1 MNTFLSTLQIHA
13 GFLVL
18 GNFAG
23 ERGGKR
29 RVGCSGIL
37 NTMRE
42 RVEDSPH
49 RPDATSD
56 EEVGWGGPYET
67 GQRALPA
74 HSGRLQLFVS
84 FLLSPSRV

>member
-1 MNTFLSTLQIHA
+1 MLDFWSLGILQ
-13 GFLVL
+13 
-18 GNFAG
+18 
-23 ERGGKR
+23 ERDGKR

-56 EEVGWGGPYET
+56 EEVGWGGPLRNGTE
-67 GQRALPA
+67 G
-74 HSGRLQLFVS
+74 
-84 FLLSPSRV
+84 SPSPFRTAAALCEFSAVTSQGLKKW